1 MRTARGPIAVM
12 VVALVALAG
21 FVMATRTHHDTGTAG
36 GASPSTPSSTSNRSA
51 PSAASTTNSRSPA
64 STGPSVDTGTV
75 LPGNDVETGS
85 SSPATASATSDRV
98 RDAAAV
104 GQAQQFLALYA
115 RPSGGPA
122 LYSWWDTITP
132 YLAPEAMHRLHVKAQ
147 DVPFT
152 KLTGT
157 AWLVGHTDSGDVRV
171 KVPTNKG
178 VWVVTMTSRHTTDQ
192 MLVVSAS
199 PQKTAKP
206 AKAKASSASKKSPK
220 PAKKSS
226 KK

>member
-12 VVALVALAG
+12 VVALLALAG
-21 FVMATRTHHDTGTAG
+21 FVMATRAHHDIGTAG
-36 GASPSTPSSTSNRSA
+36 SASPSTPSSTSSESA
-51 PSAASTTNSRSPA
+51 PAAASTAASGSPA

-98 RDAAAV
+98 RDAEAV

-132 YLAPEAMHRLHVKAQ
+132 YLAPEALSV
-147 DVPFT
+147 
-152 KLTGT
+152 
-157 AWLVGHTDSGDVRV
+157 
-171 KVPTNKG
+171 
-178 VWVVTMTSRHTTDQ
+178 
-192 MLVVSAS
+192 
-199 PQKTAKP
+199 
-206 AKAKASSASKKSPK
+206 
-220 PAKKSS
+220 
-226 KK
+226 